1 MSKKDILK
9 RIRQICTYSSD
20 DGTSGYNLSEE
31 QFEELSELV
40 DTIRQETIEEIGFEL
55 EKDEYWVYGGRSNDF
70 LLEVFEKWLNKLKS
84 K

>member
-1 MSKKDILK
+1 MIKEDMLK
-9 RIRQICTYSSD
+9 RIRQICTYHSD
-20 DGTSGYNLSEE
+20 DGTGGGLSEE
-31 QFEELSELV
+31 QFEELFELV